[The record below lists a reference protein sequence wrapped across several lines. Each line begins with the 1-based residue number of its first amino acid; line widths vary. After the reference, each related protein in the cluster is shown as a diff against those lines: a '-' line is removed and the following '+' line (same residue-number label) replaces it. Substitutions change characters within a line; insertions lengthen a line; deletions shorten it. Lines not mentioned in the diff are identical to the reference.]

1 MPRECISVH
10 LGQAGC
16 QIGEA
21 CWELYGLEHG
31 IAPDGKLA
39 DTAEDTVSC
48 DWSPCCTAHLS
59 LVRTSPPSTTTP
71 AAASSCRAPSSWI
84 WSLGSWTPSRYHI
97 YLSII
102 SIISIYLLYLSI
114 LSDLYLGGDLR
125 AAVPPQHDDHGQ
137 GGRRQ
142 QLRPWPLHSGQ
153 GDPGAG
159 HGHGERLLI
168 FD

>member
-1 MPRECISVH
+1 MTVDVSRNLSIYLLIYQCNFYLIYQMPRECISVH

-48 DWSPCCTAHLS
+48 DWSPCCSAHLP

-71 AAASSCRAPSSWI
+71 AAASSCRAPSSWT
-84 WSLGSWTPSRYHI
+84 WSLAWWTPSRYHI
-97 YLSII
+97 
-102 SIISIYLLYLSI
+102 ISIYLEYLSI
-114 LSDLYLGGDLR
+114 LSISRWGPTGSCSTPTR
-125 AAVPPQHDDHGQ
+125 
-137 GGRRQ
+137 
-142 QLRPWPLHSGQ
+142 
-153 GDPGAG
+153 
-159 HGHGERLLI
+159 
-168 FD
+168 

>member
-48 DWSPCCTAHLS
+48 DWSPCCSAHLP

-71 AAASSCRAPSSWI
+71 AAASSCRAPSSWT
-84 WSLGSWTPSRYHI
+84 WSLAWWTPSRYHI
-97 YLSII
+97 
-102 SIISIYLLYLSI
+102 ISIYLEYLSI
-114 LSDLYLGGDLR
+114 LSIFRWGPTGSCSTPTRWSR
-125 AAVPPQHDDHGQ
+125 ARRTPPTTSPAATTPSA
-137 GGRRQ
+137 RRSWS
-142 QLRPWPLHSGQ
+142 RSWTRWEMVH
-153 GDPGAG
+153 
-159 HGHGERLLI
+159 I
-168 FD
+168 